1 MNNFDWNDEAITRLR
16 TLWNEGHATA
26 EIGRRM
32 GITKNAVV
40 GKAHRL
46 DLPERPSP
54 ILRNGPAKSGK
65 PPGLT
70 PRTPR
75 TKGPTLPMIGESKP
89 AGASAT
95 AATTPQPPTAPLRT
109 VAATLAAPVRRVSG
123 EPCCWPIGE
132 PGTRGFR
139 YCDAATERGRPY
151 CPEHA
156 DLSTVKGKERRSR
169 ADGASLDRYLGR
181 LTATP

>member
-1 MNNFDWNDEAITRLR
+1 MRTDIWNDETIARLR
-16 TLWNEGHATA
+16 MLWDEGHATA
-26 EIGRRM
+26 EIARRM
-32 GITKNAVV
+32 GITKNAVI

-46 DLPERPSP
+46 DLPGRTSP
-54 ILRNGPAKSGK
+54 ILRNGPAKPSI
-65 PPGLT
+65 
-70 PRTPR
+70 PRA
-75 TKGPTLPMIGESKP
+75 KGPTLPAIGESKP
-89 AGASAT
+89 ADAPAT
-95 AATTPQPPTAPLRT
+95 AAPTPWQSAAPLRT
-109 VAATLAAPVRRVSG
+109 AVATLAAPVRRMSG
-123 EPCCWPIGE
+123 EPCCWPLGE

-181 LTATP
+181 LTATARP